1 MFWELEL
8 TDNSCQDDFSLIQLL
23 SHVQFLAIPR
33 DCSTQSITSSRRLL
47 KLLSIKSL
55 MPSNHLI
62 LCRPLLLPPSVFPSI
77 RVFSDESLL
86 HIRWPSIGVSA
97 SSSDLPVNIK
107 DWFPLAWTGWISL
120 QSKGLSRIFST
131 PQFKSINALVLSF
144 LYSPTLTSIR
154 DYWKTYSFD

>member
-1 MFWELEL
+1 MLLSQVPSPASEPEEENDPDGPCAFRRRAGCQYYAVRTIFFVVFWELEL

-23 SHVQFLAIPR
+23 SHVQFLATPR

-97 SSSDLPVNIK
+97 SALDLPKNIQ
-107 DWFPLAWTGWISL
+107 D
-120 QSKGLSRIFST
+120 
-131 PQFKSINALVLSF
+131 
-144 LYSPTLTSIR
+144 
-154 DYWKTYSFD
+154 